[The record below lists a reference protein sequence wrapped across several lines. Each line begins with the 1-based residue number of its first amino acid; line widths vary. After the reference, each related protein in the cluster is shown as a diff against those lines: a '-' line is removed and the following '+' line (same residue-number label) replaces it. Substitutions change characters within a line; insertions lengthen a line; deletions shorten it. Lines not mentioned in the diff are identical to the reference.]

1 MKENKIV
8 LVLNDKETIQ
18 ELALDKDVR
27 IRIKD
32 AIVDNIGRRTIKLIN
47 IDDELKSAI
56 RRQIHDDI
64 FTGTYTNSL
73 KDEVKKAIRETVSKQ
88 ISCIVDEEIRKALEG
103 VSKKI
108 NEEIGFFKE
117 RAAAHLE
124 MYDFNKSIKEAIDK
138 EVKKR
143 FS

>member
-1 MKENKIV
+1 MEQNKLV

-47 IDDELKSAI
+47 IDDDVKAAI
-56 RRQIHDDI
+56 RRQIHNDI

-73 KDEVKKAIRETVSKQ
+73 KDEIKDAIRKTVNEQMRS
-88 ISCIVDEEIRKALEG
+88 VVNEAIRKAQEE
-103 VSKKI
+103 VSKEI

-117 RAAAHLE
+117 RAVAHLE
-124 MYDFNKSIKEAIDK
+124 MYDFNKPIKEAIDK